1 MYAVPEIEQG
11 LTDAAGSKVTVSFT
25 PHLIPMVGSAL
36 SCDIFSCFLS
46 KITKFYFAIYQSRG
60 MQSTIY
66 VEMAQGVRTED
77 LHRQL
82 KLSYQ
87 V

>member
-1 MYAVPEIEQG
+1 
-11 LTDAAGSKVTVSFT
+11 
-25 PHLIPMVGSAL
+25 
-36 SCDIFSCFLS
+36 
-46 KITKFYFAIYQSRG
+46 

-66 VEMAQGVRTED
+66 VEMAPGVRTED

-87 V
+87 VKIFVSACHLLTIHVITTTLQKCNV